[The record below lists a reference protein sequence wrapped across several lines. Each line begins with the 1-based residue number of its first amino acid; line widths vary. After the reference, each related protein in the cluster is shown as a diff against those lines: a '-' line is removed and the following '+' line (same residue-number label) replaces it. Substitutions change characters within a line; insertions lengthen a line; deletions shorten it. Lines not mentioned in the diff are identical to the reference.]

1 MGHKFVV
8 MAEIDNDEV
17 QWLVVD
23 KGSSVIKAGFS
34 GHDSP
39 LSVFHSV
46 VCGRQLTP
54 SPAVMAVNNR
64 HYAGDEARSSAG
76 MFELEYPIKNG
87 IVQNWDY
94 MERIYKQIFVNDLR
108 VESKDRPIL
117 LSDPCFNPKQDREKH
132 TQMLFESFQSP
143 AVALHNEGLLGWYAS
158 GRNSGIALCCGDG
171 VLQIVPIID
180 GYSHYPSIR
189 RYNFGG
195 RDLTKYLA
203 RLLTRRGH
211 YFYTSSDMDTVR
223 EIKERLCYVAEDYP
237 AELEKAQQ
245 SSSLDGTFELPC
257 GQELTISEERFQCAE
272 ALFNPSLIDVHMA
285 GVHELL
291 WDAISDCEIHHRTLL
306 LSNIVL
312 VGGCTMLPGFPERL
326 KKELEKKVADRA
338 NVHVRVVSPPERRYS
353 VWIGGSILSSLSSF
367 KSLVSKDE
375 YEEWGP
381 SIIHKHGGFPE
392 NADLMC

>member
-1 MGHKFVV
+1 MGGTICR

-143 AVALHNEGLLGWYAS
+143 AVALHNEGCWGGMHLVETVELHCAVEMEYYKLFQLLMD
-158 GRNSGIALCCGDG
+158 I
-171 VLQIVPIID
+171 PIIHLYVD
-180 GYSHYPSIR
+180 IILEVETSPSIW
-189 RYNFGG
+189 
-195 RDLTKYLA
+195 
-203 RLLTRRGH
+203 
-211 YFYTSSDMDTVR
+211 
-223 EIKERLCYVAEDYP
+223 P
-237 AELEKAQQ
+237 
-245 SSSLDGTFELPC
+245 
-257 GQELTISEERFQCAE
+257 
-272 ALFNPSLIDVHMA
+272 
-285 GVHELL
+285 
-291 WDAISDCEIHHRTLL
+291 DC
-306 LSNIVL
+306 
-312 VGGCTMLPGFPERL
+312 
-326 KKELEKKVADRA
+326 
-338 NVHVRVVSPPERRYS
+338 
-353 VWIGGSILSSLSSF
+353 
-367 KSLVSKDE
+367 
-375 YEEWGP
+375 
-381 SIIHKHGGFPE
+381 
-392 NADLMC
+392 